1 MLMERPK
8 KVLRSSAI
16 TVLLLAGALLS
27 SMLIQE
33 ILAAD
38 AAVPSLFILAV
49 FLVALFTDGYIY
61 GIIASLV
68 SVWADTFHNKKLLKQ
83 ALTHSSYANEK
94 KLGKLGCNERLEFL
108 GDAVLELVSSD
119 VLYARFP
126 KIPEGELTKKRA
138 SLVCEPSLAYCARQF
153 DLPKYLLLGRGE
165 DMTGGRMRD
174 SIVSDATEALL
185 GAIYLDGGFEKAR
198 DFVLRFILNDIEHKQ
213 LFYDSKTILQ
223 EMVQEKG
230 RQALEYVL
238 TGESGP
244 DHNKQF
250 SVEARIN
257 GEVLGNGSGH
267 TKKAAEQA
275 AAYQAIRRLRQ

>member
-1 MLMERPK
+1 MER
-8 KVLRSSAI
+8 LEQI
-16 TVLLLAGALLS
+16 
-27 SMLIQE
+27 I
-33 ILAAD
+33 
-38 AAVPSLFILAV
+38 
-49 FLVALFTDGYIY
+49 GY
-61 GIIASLV
+61 
-68 SVWADTFHNKKLLKQ
+68 TFRNKKLLKQ

-119 VLYARFP
+119 VLYAKFP

-198 DFVLRFILNDIEHKQ
+198 EFVLKFILNDMEHKQ

-223 EMVQEKG
+223 ELVQEKG
-230 RQALEYVL
+230 RQTVEYVL
-238 TGESGP
+238 TKETGP

-250 SVEARIN
+250 SVDVLIN
-257 GEVLGNGSGH
+257 GTPEGSGTGH

-275 AAYQAIRRLRQ
+275 AAYQAIRGYQQ